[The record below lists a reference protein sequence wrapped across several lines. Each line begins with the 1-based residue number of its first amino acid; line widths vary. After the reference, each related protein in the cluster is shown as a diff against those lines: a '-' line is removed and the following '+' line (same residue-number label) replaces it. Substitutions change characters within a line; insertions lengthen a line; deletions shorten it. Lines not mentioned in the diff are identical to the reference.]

1 MKTAANWLGWTLQG
15 IFGFV
20 VGVLAGLWLLS
31 RSRSDIWSNSHLL
44 LLFLLGSGLIGAGLA
59 ARYGDRLWMGDSY
72 LLIPPDEPAQS
83 NFSDWLAW
91 FLVAAGIATCTVTV
105 LKELKSC

>member
-1 MKTAANWLGWTLQG
+1 MKTAANWLAWTLQG
-15 IFGFV
+15 ICGLV
-20 VGVLAGLWLLS
+20 VGAVAGLVLISRGRAGLWVPPEL
-31 RSRSDIWSNSHLL
+31 IPQ
-44 LLFLLGSGLIGAGLA
+44 FVLGTGLVGAGLA

-105 LKELKSC
+105 LKELKIC